1 MYVSGGLDANHLGF
15 SGTMNSGLFV
25 YYLYAGCYIF
35 SLISYFANVDT
46 VGVFIPQILLLAR
59 ALCLYMQ
66 MGDTFVHCYINALS

>member
-25 YYLYAGCYIF
+25 YYLYAGYCIF
-35 SLISYFANVDT
+35 SLTSCFANVDPM
-46 VGVFIPQILLLAR
+46 GGFMSQILLLYQ

-66 MGDTFVHCYINALS
+66 MGGTFVH